1 MGLPWVTMGQSWQI
15 STGKSNRG
23 SPTPFDGLLAPAP
36 YPVSRTTSAKKYNL
50 STITVVAGFFSRL
63 TDIRAALTPLFE
75 ALTQPL
81 DPKGIYQL
89 RRMCSGIATANQ
101 SSRS

>member
-23 SPTPFDGLLAPAP
+23 SPIPFNSLQAPAR
-36 YPVSRTTSAKKYNL
+36 YPASRTTSAKKYNL

-63 TDIRAALTPLFE
+63 TDIRATLTSMFE

-101 SSRS
+101 SSLS